1 VIDRGGPH
9 SPGKGTMLRIT
20 SLTIA
25 LTIAAATAA
34 YAQFPPQPAA
44 PKLPGSAEDREA
56 CQPDVKRFCQQR
68 VPPDP
73 NAPVDPFAIASCLQQ
88 HRTQIS
94 AKCNAVLTGAGR

>member
-1 VIDRGGPH
+1 
-9 SPGKGTMLRIT
+9 MLRIT

-44 PKLPGSAEDREA
+44 PKLPGSAQDREA
-56 CQPDVKRFCQQR
+56 CQPDVKRFCQQL

-73 NAPVDPFAIASCLQQ
+73 NAPVDAFAIAGCLTQ